1 MARPDADDHLD
12 PTERPEAGAGAV
24 AEAPAPGRVGD
35 LDGDGHL
42 DRHERM
48 ELLREAAIQAEYAT
62 GRHEET
68 EEEARRNV
76 IIRVGTIIVG
86 TIVLLAGLA
95 MLVLPGQGIITVII
109 GLSILARELPW
120 AERMLE
126 YAKKKA
132 KVDELKQQPAWVKA
146 VAWGF
151 TGLAIAASA
160 WYLFLA
166 DPQPALAEILPWNW

>member
-1 MARPDADDHLD
+1 MERHDDGEATLEHGGAAAD
-12 PTERPEAGAGAV
+12 
-24 AEAPAPGRVGD
+24 PAPRHGD

-42 DRHERM
+42 DRHERI
-48 ELLREAAIQAEYAT
+48 ELLKEAAIQAEYAT

-68 EEEARRNV
+68 EEEAKRH
-76 IIRVGTIIVG
+76 IAIRIG
-86 TIVLLAGLA
+86 TIVVGFIVLIAGLA

-109 GLSILARELPW
+109 GLTILSRELPW

-132 KVDELKQQPAWVKA
+132 KVDELKQQPVWVKA
-146 VAWGF
+146 IAWGF

-160 WYLFLA
+160 WYVFLA
-166 DPQPALAEILPWNW
+166 DPKPELAQILPWNW